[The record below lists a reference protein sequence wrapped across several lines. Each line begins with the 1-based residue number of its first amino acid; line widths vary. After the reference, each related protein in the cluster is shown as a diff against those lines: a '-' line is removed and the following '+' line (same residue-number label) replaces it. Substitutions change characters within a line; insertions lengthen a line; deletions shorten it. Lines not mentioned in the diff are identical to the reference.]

1 MQNVGEE
8 QHHRLATGLVDLLA
22 VKQVEEK
29 FPEQKNPP
37 AWQKCRGKKN
47 IIPMNSP
54 FLMVCGCTRGLFM
67 FSKKQT
73 SRHPDIPTS
82 RHPDIDSSWLI
93 RGCTHG
99 LFMFGGFEPWAAE

>member
-1 MQNVGEE
+1 MLVHPIVSEPSYDVRALHNLRLDLLRAMQNVGEE

-29 FPEQKNPP
+29 FPEQRRP
-37 AWQKCRGKKN
+37 ALQKCRGKKKN

-67 FSKKQT
+67 F
-73 SRHPDIPTS
+73 I
-82 RHPDIDSSWLI
+82 
-93 RGCTHG
+93 
-99 LFMFGGFEPWAAE
+99 

>member
-37 AWQKCRGKKN
+37 AWQKCRGQKKHHPYEFP
-47 IIPMNSP
+47 IPD
-54 FLMVCGCTRGLFM
+54 GLWMYPRFI
-67 FSKKQT
+67 
-73 SRHPDIPTS
+73 HV
-82 RHPDIDSSWLI
+82 
-93 RGCTHG
+93 
-99 LFMFGGFEPWAAE
+99 